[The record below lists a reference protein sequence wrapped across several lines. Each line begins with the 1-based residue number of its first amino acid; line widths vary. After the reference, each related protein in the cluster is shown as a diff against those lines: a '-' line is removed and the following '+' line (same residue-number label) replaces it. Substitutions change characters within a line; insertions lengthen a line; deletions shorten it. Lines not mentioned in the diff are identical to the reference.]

1 MNDEINI
8 YKMTEHI
15 NIRKETTADHQHTF
29 ILITKAFSALEFS
42 DHKEQFLVERLRK
55 STAFIP
61 ELSLVAEIGNR
72 IVGYIL
78 LTRIC
83 IKNGSKEW
91 QSLALAPVAVDPDFQ
106 GRGIGGKLIMV
117 AHSIAIELGHKSV
130 ILLGHAEYYPKFG
143 YVPTVNF
150 GISLPFEVPA
160 ENCMVVELVP
170 NGLEGISGTVEYPHE
185 FFE

>member
-1 MNDEINI
+1 
-8 YKMTEHI
+8 MTEYL
-15 NIRKETTADHQHTF
+15 NIRKETTVDHKAVFT
-29 ILITKAFSALEFS
+29 LITKAFSALEHS
-42 DHKEQFLVERLRK
+42 DHKEQFLVERLRN

-61 ELSLVAEIGNR
+61 ELSLVAEINNR

-78 LTRIC
+78 LTKIS
-83 IKNGSKEW
+83 IKNDSREW
-91 QSLALAPVAVDPDFQ
+91 PSLALAPVAVDPDFH
-106 GRGIGGKLIMV
+106 GRGIGRALILA
-117 AHSIAIELGHKSV
+117 AHRIAVESGYTSV

-160 ENCMVVELVP
+160 ENCMAVELVP
-170 NGLEGISGTVEYPHE
+170 NGLEGVSGIVEYAHE

>member
-1 MNDEINI
+1 
-8 YKMTEHI
+8 MTEYL
-15 NIRKETTADHQHTF
+15 NIRKEASADHKNVFT
-29 ILITKAFSALEFS
+29 LITKAFSVLEHS
-42 DHKEQFLVERLRK
+42 DHKEQFLVERLRN

-61 ELSLVAEIGNR
+61 ELSLVAEIDHQ

-78 LTRIC
+78 LTRLC

-91 QSLALAPVAVDPDFQ
+91 SSLALAPVAVDPDFQ
-106 GRGIGGKLIMV
+106 GQGIGGKLIMA
-117 AHSIAIELGHKSV
+117 AHHIAIELGHKSV

-150 GISLPFEVPA
+150 GISLPFDVPA
-160 ENCMVVELVP
+160 ENCMTVELVP
-170 NGLEGISGTVEYPHE
+170 KGLEGITGIVEYPHE

>member
-1 MNDEINI
+1 
-8 YKMTEHI
+8 MTEYL
-15 NIRKETTADHQHTF
+15 NIRKETAVDHKHVF
-29 ILITKAFSALEFS
+29 ILIKKAFDALEHS
-42 DHKEQFLVERLRK
+42 DHKEQFLVERLRN

-61 ELSLVAEIGNR
+61 ELSLVAEMDNR

-78 LTRIC
+78 LTKIS
-83 IKNGSKEW
+83 IKNGREEW
-91 QSLALAPVAVDPDFQ
+91 PSLALAPVAVDPDFHGQ
-106 GRGIGGKLIMV
+106 GIGGKLIMT
-117 AHSIAIELGHKSV
+117 AHRIAVELGYKSV

-160 ENCMVVELVP
+160 ENCMGVELIP
-170 NGLEGISGTVEYPHE
+170 KGLEGVTGTVEYAPE

>member
-1 MNDEINI
+1 
-8 YKMTEHI
+8 MTAHL
-15 NIRKETTADHQHTF
+15 NIRKETSADHKHVFT
-29 ILITKAFSALEFS
+29 LITKAFSALEHS
-42 DHKEQFLVERLRK
+42 DHKEQFLVERLRN

-61 ELSLVAEIGNR
+61 ELSLVAEIDNR

-78 LTRIC
+78 LTRIY
-83 IKNGSKEW
+83 IKNGSGEW
-91 QSLALAPVAVDPDFQ
+91 PSLALAPVAVDPDFQ
-106 GRGIGGKLIMV
+106 GLGIGGKLIMA
-117 AHSIAIELGHKSV
+117 AHRIAAESGHKSV

-160 ENCMVVELVP
+160 ENCMAVELVP
-170 NGLEGISGTVEYPHE
+170 KGLEGVSGTVEYAHE

>member
-1 MNDEINI
+1 
-8 YKMTEHI
+8 MTEYL
-15 NIRKETTADHQHTF
+15 NIRKEISADHKPVS
-29 ILITKAFSALEFS
+29 ILIAKAFSALEHS
-42 DHKEQFLVERLRK
+42 DHKEQFLVERLRNA
-55 STAFIP
+55 TAFIP
-61 ELSLVAEIGNR
+61 ELSLVAEMDNR

-78 LTRIC
+78 LTKIS

-91 QSLALAPVAVDPDFQ
+91 PSLALAPVAVDPDFHGQ
-106 GRGIGGKLIMV
+106 GIGGKLIKT
-117 AHSIAIELGHKSV
+117 AHRIAMESGYKSV

-160 ENCMVVELVP
+160 ENCMAVELVP
-170 NGLEGISGTVEYPHE
+170 KGLEGVTGTVEYAPE

>member
-1 MNDEINI
+1 
-8 YKMTEHI
+8 MTEYL
-15 NIRKETTADHQHTF
+15 NIRKEITTDHKDVF
-29 ILITKAFSALEFS
+29 ILITKAFSALEHS
-42 DHKEQFLVERLRK
+42 EHKEQFLVERLRN

-61 ELSLVAEIGNR
+61 ELSLVAEMDNR

-78 LTRIC
+78 LTKIS
-83 IKNGSKEW
+83 IQNDSKEW
-91 QSLALAPVAVDPDFQ
+91 PSLALAPVAVDPDFQ
-106 GRGIGGKLIMV
+106 GRGIGGKLIMA
-117 AHSIAIELGHKSV
+117 AHRIAVESGHKSV

-160 ENCMVVELVP
+160 ENCMAVELTP
-170 NGLEGISGTVEYPHE
+170 KGLEGVSGTVEYPHE